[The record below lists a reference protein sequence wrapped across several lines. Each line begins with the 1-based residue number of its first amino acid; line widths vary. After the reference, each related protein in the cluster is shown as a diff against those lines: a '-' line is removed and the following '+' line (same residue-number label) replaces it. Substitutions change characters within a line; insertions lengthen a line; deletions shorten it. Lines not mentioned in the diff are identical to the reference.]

1 MNRINPVLI
10 LLIRV
15 ILGLVFIY
23 ASYDKILDPGN
34 FARDIANYH
43 IIPFGLENSI
53 AIILPWIELF
63 IGLGIILG
71 IFLDGSVFL
80 SGGFLVLFILMIFQA
95 MMRGFNIECGCG
107 LKEGEMVGWSKILE
121 NIVFLGASYIIF
133 HSKNRVKIQPNEVF
147 LLQNCFQRFKRFRS
161 ILKGFLS

>member
-23 ASYDKILDPGN
+23 ASYDKILDPGK

-53 AIILPWIELF
+53 AIILPWIELL

-71 IFLDGSVFL
+71 IFLDGSVFI
-80 SGGFLVLFILMIFQA
+80 SGGFLVLFILMKVLIICMRFHITKEFQA
-95 MMRGFNIECGCG
+95 NLFGMQVLIGYG
-107 LKEGEMVGWSKILE
+107 ILSST
-121 NIVFLGASYIIF
+121 N
-133 HSKNRVKIQPNEVF
+133 
-147 LLQNCFQRFKRFRS
+147 
-161 ILKGFLS
+161 